1 MPTSSDSVARDRVA
15 VMKKLSE
22 VVIGVSACCVFG
34 LILCPLRAAVERSST
49 KWSRVEKGIIK
60 GPARRHREDCNK
72 ECYRL
77 GLGQAEL
84 QMATEELEDKPRSE
98 PVFSEARRE
107 LGGAKNNSELAKKH
121 LEIISGCQIVLSWS
135 IERWK
140 L

>member
-34 LILCPLRAAVERSST
+34 LILCPLRAA
-49 KWSRVEKGIIK
+49 